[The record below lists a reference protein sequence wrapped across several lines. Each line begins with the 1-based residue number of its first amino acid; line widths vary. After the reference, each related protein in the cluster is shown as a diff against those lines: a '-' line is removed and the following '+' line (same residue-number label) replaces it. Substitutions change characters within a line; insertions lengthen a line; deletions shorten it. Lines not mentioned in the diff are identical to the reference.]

1 MLQCVLFVCDEL
13 LEASAAEAAWN
24 FCAPVVDYDGLRK
37 EVAAAFAD
45 KIVEVQG
52 LVARLQK
59 TQRAAEQALD
69 KCASSYVLLPAVVSH
84 RSGRY
89 EKTCAS

>member
-1 MLQCVLFVCDEL
+1 M
-13 LEASAAEAAWN
+13 EASAAEAAWN

-37 EVAAAFAD
+37 EVATAFDD

-69 KCASSYVLLPAVVSH
+69 KRVSYHMLLHSVVVFTC
-84 RSGRY
+84 GVRY
-89 EKTCAS
+89 EKTCSP